1 MKNIIVIKLGGI
13 AIENLN
19 YAFIQQIKAWHLE
32 NKKIIIVH
40 GGGQVIS
47 DLLTKN
53 NHSTIKI
60 DGMRVTAKNDL
71 PIIYDALINIVGHQL
86 LVRLKESNLEFF
98 QFKEKIKEL
107 VSAEFLNK
115 NIYGYVGKVKEINT
129 MLLENILSR
138 DIIPII
144 TSLGVN
150 EQGEYLNVNADHLA
164 TAIAKKLKV
173 EKLVYM
179 TDVPGVIEKDK
190 TLATLTIKEA
200 KTKIENKI
208 ITGGMIPKIESAIQ
222 TVESGVESILIA
234 NNLQKGIIIRGD

>member
-19 YAFIQQIKAWHLE
+19 DAFIQQIKAWHLE

-86 LVRLKESNLEFF
+86 LERLKESNLEFF

-129 MLLENILSR
+129 MLLEKMLSR

-234 NNLQKGIIIRGD
+234 NNLQKGTIIRGD

>member
-1 MKNIIVIKLGGI
+1 
-13 AIENLN
+13 
-19 YAFIQQIKAWHLE
+19 
-32 NKKIIIVH
+32 
-40 GGGQVIS
+40 
-47 DLLTKN
+47 
-53 NHSTIKI
+53 
-60 DGMRVTAKNDL
+60 MRVTAKNDL

-86 LVRLKESNLEFF
+86 LERLKESNLEFF

-129 MLLENILSR
+129 MLLEKMLSR

-179 TDVPGVIEKDK
+179 TDVPGVIEK
-190 TLATLTIKEA
+190 IKRLLLLQLM
-200 KTKIENKI
+200 KQKQKLKIK
-208 ITGGMIPKIESAIQ
+208 
-222 TVESGVESILIA
+222 
-234 NNLQKGIIIRGD
+234 

>member
-19 YAFIQQIKAWHLE
+19 DEFIQQINAWHLE

-47 DLLTKN
+47 NLLTKN

-86 LVRLKESNLEFF
+86 LERLKESNLEFF

-129 MLLENILSR
+129 MLLEKMLSR

-164 TAIAKKLKV
+164 TAIAKRLKV

-190 TLATLTIKEA
+190 TLATLTSKEA

-222 TVESGVESILIA
+222 TLESGVESILIA
-234 NNLQKGIIIRGD
+234 NNLQKGTIIRGD

>member
-19 YAFIQQIKAWHLE
+19 DAFIQQINAWHLE

-47 DLLTKN
+47 NLLTKN

-86 LVRLKESNLEFF
+86 LERLKESNLEFF

-129 MLLENILSR
+129 MLLEKMLSH

-190 TLATLTIKEA
+190 TLATLTINEA

-222 TVESGVESILIA
+222 TLESGVESILIA
-234 NNLQKGIIIRGD
+234 NNLQKGTIIRGD

>member
-19 YAFIQQIKAWHLE
+19 DAFIQQIKAWHLE

-86 LVRLKESNLEFF
+86 LERLKESNLEFF

-234 NNLQKGIIIRGD
+234 NNLQKGTIIRGD

>member
-19 YAFIQQIKAWHLE
+19 DAFIQQIKAWHLE

-60 DGMRVTAKNDL
+60 DGMRVTAKSDL

-234 NNLQKGIIIRGD
+234 NNLQKGTIIRGD

>member
-19 YAFIQQIKAWHLE
+19 DAFIQQINAWHLE

-47 DLLTKN
+47 NLLAKN

-86 LVRLKESNLEFF
+86 LERLKESNLEFF

-115 NIYGYVGKVKEINT
+115 NIYGYVGKVNEINT
-129 MLLENILSR
+129 MLLEKILSR
-138 DIIPII
+138 DMIPII

-190 TLATLTIKEA
+190 TLATLTINEA

-222 TVESGVESILIA
+222 TLESGVESILIA
-234 NNLQKGIIIRGD
+234 NNLQKGTIIRGD

>member
-19 YAFIQQIKAWHLE
+19 DAFIQQIKAWHLE

-60 DGMRVTAKNDL
+60 EGMRVTSKNDL

-234 NNLQKGIIIRGD
+234 NNLQKGTIIRGD

>member
-19 YAFIQQIKAWHLE
+19 DAFIQQIKAWHLE

-86 LVRLKESNLEFF
+86 LERLKESNLEFF

-222 TVESGVESILIA
+222 TLESGVESILIA
-234 NNLQKGIIIRGD
+234 NNLQKGTIIRGD

>member
-19 YAFIQQIKAWHLE
+19 DAFIQQIKAWHLE

-60 DGMRVTAKNDL
+60 YGMRVTAKNDL

-86 LVRLKESNLEFF
+86 LERLKESNLEFF

-129 MLLENILSR
+129 MLLEKMLSR

-190 TLATLTIKEA
+190 TLATLTINEA

-222 TVESGVESILIA
+222 TLESGVESILIA
-234 NNLQKGIIIRGD
+234 NNLQKGTIIRGD

>member
-19 YAFIQQIKAWHLE
+19 DAFIQQINAWHLE

-47 DLLTKN
+47 NLLTKN

-60 DGMRVTAKNDL
+60 DGMRVIAKNDL

-86 LVRLKESNLEFF
+86 LERLKESNLEFF

-129 MLLENILSR
+129 MLLEKILSR
-138 DIIPII
+138 DMIPII

-234 NNLQKGIIIRGD
+234 NNLQKGTIIRGD

>member
-19 YAFIQQIKAWHLE
+19 DAFIQQIKACHLE

-234 NNLQKGIIIRGD
+234 NNLQKGTIIRGD

>member
-19 YAFIQQIKAWHLE
+19 DAFIQQINAWHLE

-47 DLLTKN
+47 NLLTKN

-86 LVRLKESNLEFF
+86 LERLKESNLEFF

-129 MLLENILSR
+129 MLLEKMLSR

-190 TLATLTIKEA
+190 TLATLTIHEA

-222 TVESGVESILIA
+222 TLESGVESILIA
-234 NNLQKGIIIRGD
+234 NNLQKGTIIRGD

>member
-19 YAFIQQIKAWHLE
+19 DAFIQQINAWHLE

-47 DLLTKN
+47 NLLTKN

-86 LVRLKESNLEFF
+86 LERLKESNLEFF

-129 MLLENILSR
+129 MLLEKMLSR

-179 TDVPGVIEKDK
+179 TDVPGVI
-190 TLATLTIKEA
+190 TINEA

-222 TVESGVESILIA
+222 TLESGVESILIA
-234 NNLQKGIIIRGD
+234 NNLQKGTIIRGD

>member
-1 MKNIIVIKLGGI
+1 
-13 AIENLN
+13 
-19 YAFIQQIKAWHLE
+19 
-32 NKKIIIVH
+32 
-40 GGGQVIS
+40 
-47 DLLTKN
+47 
-53 NHSTIKI
+53 
-60 DGMRVTAKNDL
+60 MRVTAKNDL

-86 LVRLKESNLEFF
+86 LERLKESNLEFF

-129 MLLENILSR
+129 MLLEKMLSR

-173 EKLVYM
+173 E
-179 TDVPGVIEKDK
+179 
-190 TLATLTIKEA
+190 
-200 KTKIENKI
+200 N
-208 ITGGMIPKIESAIQ
+208 
-222 TVESGVESILIA
+222 
-234 NNLQKGIIIRGD
+234 

>member
-13 AIENLN
+13 AIENL
-19 YAFIQQIKAWHLE
+19 YDAFIQQINAWHLE

-47 DLLTKN
+47 NLLTKN

-86 LVRLKESNLEFF
+86 LERLKESNLEFF

-129 MLLENILSR
+129 MLLEKMLSR

-190 TLATLTIKEA
+190 TLATLTINEA

-222 TVESGVESILIA
+222 TLESGVESILIA
-234 NNLQKGIIIRGD
+234 NNLQKGTIIRGD

>member
-19 YAFIQQIKAWHLE
+19 DAFIQQIKAWHLE

-86 LVRLKESNLEFF
+86 LERLKESNLEFF

-129 MLLENILSR
+129 MLLEKMLSR

-222 TVESGVESILIA
+222 TLESGVESILIA
-234 NNLQKGIIIRGD
+234 NNLQKGTIIRGD